1 MRNGA
6 GAPKDLGKP
15 RPPAAANNLGNDIT
29 TSRQENGQAQSVPRL
44 LCSDPAG
51 GDPDAVAGGGPW
63 EQPKG
68 PLLGIGILWVE
79 DLGTGRIQLRDLI
92 IDSIL

>member
-6 GAPKDLGKP
+6 GAPKDSGKP

-29 TSRQENGQAQSVPRL
+29 TSRQENGQAQPVPRL

-51 GDPDAVAGGGPW
+51 GDPDAGAGGGPC
-63 EQPKG
+63 PHLG
-68 PLLGIGILWVE
+68 PTLKYLGLAGME
-79 DLGTGRIQLRDLI
+79 
-92 IDSIL
+92 

>member
-6 GAPKDLGKP
+6 GAPKDPGKP

-29 TSRQENGQAQSVPRL
+29 TSRQENGQAQPVPRL

-51 GDPDAVAGGGPW
+51 VDPDAGAGRRPGGRQGPV
-63 EQPKG
+63 PKYT
-68 PLLGIGILWVE
+68 GIMGGVV
-79 DLGTGRIQLRDLI
+79 GST
-92 IDSIL
+92 